1 MSFTGST
8 KPLALITGAANGIG
22 LATAR
27 NLAAKNYDLVLFD
40 RDQPNLELAQAELEK
55 LGAKVQIHN
64 LDLSKSHALEGQL
77 ETIINQLEIDA
88 LVNNAGVGFARTTEQ
103 TTLDEWELTF
113 AVNITASFLLCKIIV
128 PQMIKRGGGVIV
140 NVILAIV
147 IFIGIAWFWGDDF
160 LPAKNLSYGIHPTEI
175 SKKMGLQDGDIIVAL
190 DQKELKDFF
199 ELESKIVLEDPK
211 TIQVKRGDSVLS
223 LSIPTTIAAELAN
236 ANNSTGF
243 VVPMFPVIVDS
254 IGKAAV
260 VVEGSFQKN
269 DTLLSINGE
278 SVKYQHEFIEVKKKY
293 SDSLVTVIAKRG
305 MDTVTIRTL
314 INNKAQL
321 GLFVKLPMQL
331 FKTVHQ
337 EYSFAEAIPT
347 GIQRCFTT
355 LDNYVTG
362 IKQIFTGKVNPNDSL
377 GSLISIGNT
386 FPSQWDWER
395 FWTLTAVFSI
405 VLGFMNVLPIPAL
418 DGGHALFIL
427 FEMITGRK
435 PSDKFMEYAQI
446 AGMVLMLGLMLY
458 ALGLDFWRLFK

>member
-1 MSFTGST
+1 MY
-8 KPLALITGAANGIG
+8 LAAIDLTV
-22 LATAR
+22 LAT
-27 NLAAKNYDLVLFD
+27 KT
-40 RDQPNLELAQAELEK
+40 AQF
-55 LGAKVQIHN
+55 I
-64 LDLSKSHALEGQL
+64 LSFS
-77 ETIINQLEIDA
+77 
-88 LVNNAGVGFARTTEQ
+88 
-103 TTLDEWELTF
+103 
-113 AVNITASFLLCKIIV
+113 IIV
-128 PQMIKRGGGVIV
+128 VLHELGHFIPARLFGARVEKFYLFFNPGFSLWKKKIGDTEYGLGWIPFGGYVKISGMIDESMDKEQMNKAPESFELRSKPAYQRLIVMLGGVIV

-175 SKKMGLQDGDIIVAL
+175 SKKMGLQDGDIIVSL

-211 TIQVKRGDSVLS
+211 TIQVKRGDTVLS
-223 LSIPTTIAAELAN
+223 LPIPKTIAAELMN
-236 ANNSTGF
+236 ANNTTAF

-254 IGKAAV
+254 IGKTAV

-269 DTLLSINGE
+269 DTLLSINGQ

-293 SDSLVTVIAKRG
+293 SDSLVTILAKRG
-305 MDTVTIRTL
+305 MDTVQIRTL

-446 AGMVLMLGLMLY
+446 AGMILMFGLMLY

>member
-1 MSFTGST
+1 MY
-8 KPLALITGAANGIG
+8 LAAIDLTV
-22 LATAR
+22 LAT
-27 NLAAKNYDLVLFD
+27 KT
-40 RDQPNLELAQAELEK
+40 AQF
-55 LGAKVQIHN
+55 I
-64 LDLSKSHALEGQL
+64 LSFS
-77 ETIINQLEIDA
+77 
-88 LVNNAGVGFARTTEQ
+88 
-103 TTLDEWELTF
+103 
-113 AVNITASFLLCKIIV
+113 IIV
-128 PQMIKRGGGVIV
+128 VLHELGHFIPARLFGARVEKFYLFFNPGFSLWKKKIGDTEYGLGWIPFGGYVKISGMIDESMDKEQMNKAPESFELRSKPAYQRLIVMLGGVIV
-140 NVILAIV
+140 NVLLAIV

-223 LSIPTTIAAELAN
+223 LPIPTSIAAELSN
-236 ANNSTGF
+236 ANNTTAF
-243 VVPMFPVIVDS
+243 VVPLFPVIVDS
-254 IGKAAV
+254 IGKSAV

-269 DTLLSINGE
+269 DTLLSINGQ
-278 SVKYQHEFIEVKKKY
+278 SIQFQHEFIEVKKMY
-293 SDSLVTVIAKRG
+293 SDSLVTILAKRG
-305 MDTVTIRTL
+305 MDTVKIRTL

-337 EYSFAEAIPT
+337 AYSFAEAIPT

-446 AGMVLMLGLMLY
+446 AGMILMFGLMLY

>member
-1 MSFTGST
+1 MY
-8 KPLALITGAANGIG
+8 LAAIDLTV
-22 LATAR
+22 LAT
-27 NLAAKNYDLVLFD
+27 KT
-40 RDQPNLELAQAELEK
+40 AQF
-55 LGAKVQIHN
+55 I
-64 LDLSKSHALEGQL
+64 LSFS
-77 ETIINQLEIDA
+77 
-88 LVNNAGVGFARTTEQ
+88 
-103 TTLDEWELTF
+103 
-113 AVNITASFLLCKIIV
+113 IIV
-128 PQMIKRGGGVIV
+128 VLHELGHFIPARLFGARVEKFYLFFNPGFSLWKKKIGDTEYGLGWIPFGGYVKISGMIDESMDKEQMNKAPESYELRSKPAYQRLIVMLGGVIV

-199 ELESKIVLEDPK
+199 ELESKLVLEDAK
-211 TIQVKRGDSVLS
+211 TIQIKRGDSVLS
-223 LSIPTTIAAELAN
+223 LPIPTTIAAELSN
-236 ANNSTGF
+236 ANNTTAF
-243 VVPMFPVIVDS
+243 VVPLFPVIVDS
-254 IGKAAV
+254 IGKSAV
-260 VVEGSFQKN
+260 MVEGSFQKN
-269 DTLLSINGE
+269 DTLLSINGQ
-278 SVKYQHEFIEVKKKY
+278 SIQFQHEFIEVKKKY

-305 MDTVTIRTL
+305 MDTVKIRTL

-446 AGMVLMLGLMLY
+446 AGMILMFGLMLY

>member
-1 MSFTGST
+1 MY
-8 KPLALITGAANGIG
+8 LAAIDLTV
-22 LATAR
+22 LAT
-27 NLAAKNYDLVLFD
+27 KT
-40 RDQPNLELAQAELEK
+40 AQF
-55 LGAKVQIHN
+55 I
-64 LDLSKSHALEGQL
+64 LSFS
-77 ETIINQLEIDA
+77 
-88 LVNNAGVGFARTTEQ
+88 
-103 TTLDEWELTF
+103 
-113 AVNITASFLLCKIIV
+113 IIV
-128 PQMIKRGGGVIV
+128 VLHELGHFIPARLFGARVEKFYLFFNPGFSLWKKKIGDTEYGLGWIPFGGYVKISGMIDESMDKEQMNKAPESFELRSKPAYQRLIVMLGGVIV

-160 LPAKNLSYGIHPTEI
+160 LPSKNLSYGIHPTEI
-175 SKKMGLQDGDIIVAL
+175 SKKMGLKDGDIIVAL

-199 ELESKIVLEDPK
+199 EFESKIVLEDPK

-223 LSIPTTIAAELAN
+223 LAIPTTIAAELAN
-236 ANNSTGF
+236 ANNSTAF

-254 IGKAAV
+254 IGKTAV

-305 MDTVTIRTL
+305 MDTVKIRTL

-355 LDNYVTG
+355 LDNYVSG

-446 AGMVLMLGLMLY
+446 AGMVLMFGLMLY

>member
-1 MSFTGST
+1 MYLAAIDLSVLATKTAQFILSFSIIVVLHELGHFI
-8 KPLALITGAANGIG
+8 PARLFGARVEKFYLFFNPGFTLWKKKIGETEYGIG
-22 LATAR
+22 WIPFGGYVKIAGMIDESMDKEQLNKAPEA
-27 NLAAKNYDLVLFD
+27 Y
-40 RDQPNLELAQAELEK
+40 ELR
-55 LGAKVQIHN
+55 
-64 LDLSKSHALEGQL
+64 SKPAYQRL
-77 ETIINQLEIDA
+77 
-88 LVNNAGVGFARTTEQ
+88 
-103 TTLDEWELTF
+103 
-113 AVNITASFLLCKIIV
+113 IV
-128 PQMIKRGGGVIV
+128 MLGGVIV
-140 NVILAIV
+140 NAILAVI
-147 IFIGIAWFWGDDF
+147 IFIGIAWFWGDNF
-160 LPAKNLSYGIHPTEI
+160 LPSKNLSYGVHATEV
-175 SKKMGLQDGDIIVAL
+175 SKKMGIQDGDIIVSL
-190 DQKELKDFF
+190 DQQELTDFF
-199 ELESKIVLEDPK
+199 ELESKIVIDAAK
-211 TIQVKRGDSVLS
+211 TIQVQRGDSMINLT
-223 LSIPTTIAAELAN
+223 IPSTVAAELSN
-236 ANNSTGF
+236 SNNSTAF
-243 VVPMFPVIVDS
+243 VLPLFPVIVDS
-254 IGKAAV
+254 IGKTAV

-269 DTLLSINGE
+269 DTLLSINGQ
-278 SVKYQHEFIEVKKKY
+278 SVRYQHEFIEVKKNF
-293 SDSLVTVIAKRG
+293 SDSLVTVLAKRG
-305 MDTVTIRTL
+305 TDTVKIRTL

-337 EYSFAEAIPT
+337 DYNFMEAIPK
-347 GIQRCFTT
+347 GVQRCIST

-446 AGMVLMLGLMLY
+446 AGMILMFGLMLY

>member
-1 MSFTGST
+1 MY
-8 KPLALITGAANGIG
+8 LAAIDLTV
-22 LATAR
+22 LAT
-27 NLAAKNYDLVLFD
+27 KT
-40 RDQPNLELAQAELEK
+40 AQF
-55 LGAKVQIHN
+55 I
-64 LDLSKSHALEGQL
+64 LSFS
-77 ETIINQLEIDA
+77 
-88 LVNNAGVGFARTTEQ
+88 
-103 TTLDEWELTF
+103 
-113 AVNITASFLLCKIIV
+113 IIV
-128 PQMIKRGGGVIV
+128 VLHELGHFIPARLFGARVEKFYLFFNPGFSLWKKKIGDTEYGLGWIPFGGYVKISGMIDESMDKEQMNKAPESFELRSKPAYQRLIVMLGGVIV

-223 LSIPTTIAAELAN
+223 LSIPTTIAAELMN
-236 ANNSTGF
+236 ANNTTAF
-243 VVPMFPVIVDS
+243 VVPLFPVSVDS
-254 IGKAAV
+254 IGKSAV

-269 DTLLSINGE
+269 DTLLSINGQ
-278 SVKYQHEFIEVKKKY
+278 SIQFQHEFIEVKKKY
-293 SDSLVTVIAKRG
+293 SDSLVTILAKRG
-305 MDTVTIRTL
+305 MDTVKIRTL

-331 FKTVHQ
+331 FKTEHQ
-337 EYSFAEAIPT
+337 AYSFVEAIPT

-355 LDNYVTG
+355 LDNYVNG

-446 AGMVLMLGLMLY
+446 AGMILMFGLMLY

>member
-1 MSFTGST
+1 MY
-8 KPLALITGAANGIG
+8 LAAIDLTV
-22 LATAR
+22 LATKTAQFILSFSIIVVLHELGHFIPAR
-27 NLAAKNYDLVLFD
+27 LFGA
-40 RDQPNLELAQAELEK
+40 RVEK
-55 LGAKVQIHN
+55 FYLFFNPGFTLWKKKI
-64 LDLSKSHALEGQL
+64 G
-77 ETIINQLEIDA
+77 ETEY
-88 LVNNAGVGFARTTEQ
+88 GVGWIPFGGYVKISGMI
-103 TTLDEWELTF
+103 DESMDKDQLKKAPESYELRSKP
-113 AVNITASFLLCKIIV
+113 AYQRLIV
-128 PQMIKRGGGVIV
+128 MLGGVIV

-160 LPAKNLSYGIHPTEI
+160 LPSKNLNYGVHATEV
-175 SKKMGLQDGDIIVAL
+175 SKKVGIQDGDIIVSL
-190 DQKELKDFF
+190 DQKEVADFF

-211 TIQVKRGDSVLS
+211 TIQVKRGDSLLS
-223 LSIPTTIAAELAN
+223 LSIPTSIAAELSN
-236 ANNSTGF
+236 ANNTTAF
-243 VVPMFPVIVDS
+243 VLPLFPVIVDS
-254 IGKAAV
+254 IGKTAV
-260 VVEGSFQKN
+260 LVEGNFQKN
-269 DTLLSINGE
+269 DTLLSMNGQ
-278 SVKYQHEFIEVKKKY
+278 SIQYQHEFIEVKKKF
-293 SDSLVTVIAKRG
+293 SDSLVTVLAKRG
-305 MDTVTIRTL
+305 TDTVKVRTL
-314 INNKAQL
+314 INNKAQI
-321 GLFVKLPMQL
+321 GLFVKLPMQI
-331 FKTVHQ
+331 FKIAHQ
-337 EYSFAEAIPT
+337 NYSLIEAIPK

-446 AGMVLMLGLMLY
+446 AGMILMFGLMLY

>member
-1 MSFTGST
+1 MY
-8 KPLALITGAANGIG
+8 LAAIDLTV
-22 LATAR
+22 LAT
-27 NLAAKNYDLVLFD
+27 KT
-40 RDQPNLELAQAELEK
+40 AQF
-55 LGAKVQIHN
+55 I
-64 LDLSKSHALEGQL
+64 LSFS
-77 ETIINQLEIDA
+77 
-88 LVNNAGVGFARTTEQ
+88 
-103 TTLDEWELTF
+103 
-113 AVNITASFLLCKIIV
+113 IIV
-128 PQMIKRGGGVIV
+128 VLHELGHFIPARLFGARVEKFYLFFNPGFSLWKKKIGDTEYGLGWIPFGGYVKIAGMIDESMDKEQLNKAPESYELRSKPAYQRLIVMLGGVIV
-140 NVILAIV
+140 NIILAIV

-175 SKKMGLQDGDIIVAL
+175 SKKMGLQDGDIIVSL

-199 ELESKIVLEDPK
+199 ELESKIVLEDAK
-211 TIQVKRGDSVLS
+211 TIQVKRGDSLLS
-223 LSIPTTIAAELAN
+223 LAIPTTVAAELSN
-236 ANNSTGF
+236 ANNTTAF
-243 VVPMFPVIVDS
+243 ALPLFPVIVDS
-254 IGKAAV
+254 IGKSAV

-269 DTLLSINGE
+269 DTLLSINGQ
-278 SVKYQHEFIEVKKKY
+278 SVKYQHEFIEVKKNF
-293 SDSLVTVIAKRG
+293 SDSLVTIVAKRG
-305 MDTVTIRTL
+305 IDTVKIRTL

-337 EYSFAEAIPT
+337 SYSFVEAIPK

-446 AGMVLMLGLMLY
+446 AGMILMFGLMLY

>member
-1 MSFTGST
+1 MY
-8 KPLALITGAANGIG
+8 LAAIDLTV
-22 LATAR
+22 LAT
-27 NLAAKNYDLVLFD
+27 KT
-40 RDQPNLELAQAELEK
+40 AQF
-55 LGAKVQIHN
+55 I
-64 LDLSKSHALEGQL
+64 LSFS
-77 ETIINQLEIDA
+77 
-88 LVNNAGVGFARTTEQ
+88 
-103 TTLDEWELTF
+103 
-113 AVNITASFLLCKIIV
+113 IIV
-128 PQMIKRGGGVIV
+128 ILHELGHFIPARLFGARVEKFYLFFNPGFSLWKKKIGETEYGLGWIPFGGYVKIAGMIDESMDKEQLNKAPESYELRSKPAYQRLIVMLGGVIV

-147 IFIGIAWFWGDDF
+147 IFIGIAWFWGDNF
-160 LPAKNLSYGIHPTEI
+160 LPAKNLSYGIHVTEV
-175 SKKMGLQDGDIIVAL
+175 SKKMGLKDGDIIVSL

-199 ELESKIVLEDPK
+199 ELESKIVLENAK
-211 TIQVKRGDSVLS
+211 TIQVKRGDSL
-223 LSIPTTIAAELAN
+223 LDLAIPTTVAAELAN
-236 ANNSTGF
+236 ANNTTAF
-243 VVPMFPVIVDS
+243 VMPLFPVIVDS
-254 IGKAAV
+254 IGKTAV
-260 VVEGSFQKN
+260 LVEGSFQKN
-269 DTLLSINGE
+269 DTLLSINGQ
-278 SVKYQHEFIEVKKKY
+278 SVKYQHEFIEVKKQY
-293 SDSLVTVIAKRG
+293 SDSLVTILAKRG
-305 MDTVTIRTL
+305 MDTVKIRTL

-331 FKTVHQ
+331 FQTVHQ
-337 EYSFAEAIPT
+337 SYSFAEAIPT
-347 GIQRCFTT
+347 GIQRCFMT

-446 AGMVLMLGLMLY
+446 AGMILMFGLMLY

>member
-1 MSFTGST
+1 MY
-8 KPLALITGAANGIG
+8 LAAIDLTV
-22 LATAR
+22 LAT
-27 NLAAKNYDLVLFD
+27 KT
-40 RDQPNLELAQAELEK
+40 AQF
-55 LGAKVQIHN
+55 I
-64 LDLSKSHALEGQL
+64 LSFS
-77 ETIINQLEIDA
+77 
-88 LVNNAGVGFARTTEQ
+88 
-103 TTLDEWELTF
+103 
-113 AVNITASFLLCKIIV
+113 IIV
-128 PQMIKRGGGVIV
+128 VLHELGHFIPARLFGARVEKFYLFFNPGFSLWKKKIGDTEYGLGWIPFGGYVKISGMIDESMDKEQMNKAPESYELRSKPAYQRLIVMLGGVIV

-147 IFIGIAWFWGDDF
+147 IFIGIAWFWGDNF

-175 SKKMGLQDGDIIVAL
+175 SKKMGLQDGDIIVGL

-199 ELESKIVLEDPK
+199 ELESKIVLEDAK
-211 TIQVKRGDSVLS
+211 TIQIKRGDSLLS
-223 LSIPTTIAAELAN
+223 LSIPTTVAAELSN
-236 ANNSTGF
+236 ANNATAF
-243 VVPMFPVIVDS
+243 VLPLFPVIVDS
-254 IGKAAV
+254 IGKSAV
-260 VVEGSFQKN
+260 MVEGSFQKN

-305 MDTVTIRTL
+305 MDTVKIRTL

-337 EYSFAEAIPT
+337 AYSFAEAIPT

-446 AGMVLMLGLMLY
+446 AGMILMFGLMLY

>member
-1 MSFTGST
+1 MY
-8 KPLALITGAANGIG
+8 LAAIDLTV
-22 LATAR
+22 LAT
-27 NLAAKNYDLVLFD
+27 KT
-40 RDQPNLELAQAELEK
+40 AQF
-55 LGAKVQIHN
+55 I
-64 LDLSKSHALEGQL
+64 LSFS
-77 ETIINQLEIDA
+77 
-88 LVNNAGVGFARTTEQ
+88 
-103 TTLDEWELTF
+103 
-113 AVNITASFLLCKIIV
+113 IIV
-128 PQMIKRGGGVIV
+128 VLHELGHFIPARLFGARVEKFYLFFNPGFSLWKKKIGDTEYGLGWIPFGGYVKISGMIDESMDKEQLNKAPESYELRSKPAYQRLIVMLGGVIV

-160 LPAKNLSYGIHPTEI
+160 LPAKNLSYGIHVTEV
-175 SKKMGLQDGDIIVAL
+175 SKKMGLQDGDIIVSL

-199 ELESKIVLEDPK
+199 ELESKIVLEDAK

-223 LSIPTTIAAELAN
+223 LVIPTTVAAKLSN
-236 ANNSTGF
+236 ANNTTSF
-243 VVPMFPVIVDS
+243 VMPLFPVIVDS
-254 IGKAAV
+254 IGKSAV

-269 DTLLSINGE
+269 DTLLSINGQ
-278 SVKYQHEFIEVKKKY
+278 SVKYQHEFIEVKKQY
-293 SDSLVTVIAKRG
+293 SDSLVTILAKRG
-305 MDTVTIRTL
+305 TDTVKIRTL

-337 EYSFAEAIPT
+337 SYSFADAIPT

-435 PSDKFMEYAQI
+435 PSDQFMEYAQI
-446 AGMVLMLGLMLY
+446 AGMILMFGLMLY

>member
-1 MSFTGST
+1 MY
-8 KPLALITGAANGIG
+8 LAAIDLTV
-22 LATAR
+22 LAT
-27 NLAAKNYDLVLFD
+27 KT
-40 RDQPNLELAQAELEK
+40 AQF
-55 LGAKVQIHN
+55 I
-64 LDLSKSHALEGQL
+64 LSFS
-77 ETIINQLEIDA
+77 
-88 LVNNAGVGFARTTEQ
+88 
-103 TTLDEWELTF
+103 
-113 AVNITASFLLCKIIV
+113 IIV
-128 PQMIKRGGGVIV
+128 VLHELGHFIPARLFGARVEKFYLFFNPGFSLWKKKIGDTEYGLGWIPFGGYVKIAGMIDESMDKEQLNKAPESYELRSKPAYQRLVVMLGGVLV

-147 IFIGIAWFWGDDF
+147 IFIGIAWFWGDNF

-175 SKKMGLQDGDIIVAL
+175 SKKMGLKDGDIIAGL

-199 ELESKIVLEDPK
+199 ELESKIVLDNAK
-211 TIQVKRGDSVLS
+211 TIQIKRGDSVLS
-223 LSIPTTIAAELAN
+223 LAIPTTIAAELSN
-236 ANNSTGF
+236 ANNTTAF
-243 VVPMFPVIVDS
+243 VLPLFPVIVDS
-254 IGKAAV
+254 IGKSAV

-278 SVKYQHEFIEVKKKY
+278 SVQYQHEFIEVKKKY
-293 SDSLVTVIAKRG
+293 SDSLVTVVAKRG

-321 GLFVKLPMQL
+321 GLFVKLPLQL

-337 EYSFAEAIPT
+337 EYSFTEAIPT

-362 IKQIFTGKVNPNDSL
+362 IKQIFTGKINPNDSL

-446 AGMVLMLGLMLY
+446 AGMILMFGLMLY

>member
-1 MSFTGST
+1 MY
-8 KPLALITGAANGIG
+8 LAAIDLTV
-22 LATAR
+22 LAT
-27 NLAAKNYDLVLFD
+27 KT
-40 RDQPNLELAQAELEK
+40 AQF
-55 LGAKVQIHN
+55 I
-64 LDLSKSHALEGQL
+64 LSFS
-77 ETIINQLEIDA
+77 
-88 LVNNAGVGFARTTEQ
+88 
-103 TTLDEWELTF
+103 
-113 AVNITASFLLCKIIV
+113 IIV
-128 PQMIKRGGGVIV
+128 VLHELGHFIPARLFGARVEKFYLFFNPGFSLWKKKIGETEYGLGWIPFGGYVKIAGMIDESMDKEQLNKAPESYELRSKPAYQRLIVMLGGVIV

-147 IFIGIAWFWGDDF
+147 IFIGIAWFWGDNF

-175 SKKMGLQDGDIIVAL
+175 SKKMGLKDGDIIVAL

-199 ELESKIVLEDPK
+199 ELESKIVLEDAK

-223 LSIPTTIAAELAN
+223 LAIPTTVAAELSN
-236 ANNSTGF
+236 ANNTTAF
-243 VVPMFPVIVDS
+243 VLPLFPVIVDS
-254 IGKAAV
+254 IGKSAV
-260 VVEGSFQKN
+260 VVEGRFQKN

-293 SDSLVTVIAKRG
+293 SDSLVTVLAKRG

-321 GLFVKLPMQL
+321 GLFVKLPLQL

-337 EYSFAEAIPT
+337 DYSFTEAIPT

-418 DGGHALFIL
+418 DGGHAFFIL

-446 AGMVLMLGLMLY
+446 AGMILMFGLMLY

>member
-1 MSFTGST
+1 MY
-8 KPLALITGAANGIG
+8 LAAIDLTV
-22 LATAR
+22 LAT
-27 NLAAKNYDLVLFD
+27 KT
-40 RDQPNLELAQAELEK
+40 AQF
-55 LGAKVQIHN
+55 I
-64 LDLSKSHALEGQL
+64 LSFS
-77 ETIINQLEIDA
+77 
-88 LVNNAGVGFARTTEQ
+88 
-103 TTLDEWELTF
+103 
-113 AVNITASFLLCKIIV
+113 IIV
-128 PQMIKRGGGVIV
+128 VLHELGHFLPARLFGARVEKFYLFFNPGFSLWKKKIGETEYGLGWIPFGGYVKISGMIDESMDKEQMNKAPESYELRSKPAYQRLIVMLGGVIV

-147 IFIGIAWFWGDDF
+147 IFIGIAWYWGDDF
-160 LPAKNLSYGIHPTEI
+160 LPAKNVSYGVHATEL
-175 SKKMGLQDGDIIVAL
+175 SKKVGIQDGDIIVSL
-190 DQKELKDFF
+190 DQKELTDFF
-199 ELESKIVLEDPK
+199 ELESKIVLENPK
-211 TIQVKRGDSVLS
+211 TIQVKRGDSLVS
-223 LSIPTTIAAELAN
+223 LAIPSSMAADLAN
-236 ANNSTGF
+236 TNNTTAF
-243 VVPMFPVIVDS
+243 VMPLFPVIVDS
-254 IGKAAV
+254 IGKTAV
-260 VVEGSFQKN
+260 VVEGNFQKN

-278 SVKYQHEFIEVKKKY
+278 SIQFQHEFIEVKKKY
-293 SDSLVTVIAKRG
+293 SDSLVTIVAKRG
-305 MDTVTIRTL
+305 ADTVKIRTL

-337 EYSFAEAIPT
+337 NYSFTEAIPT
-347 GIQRCFTT
+347 GVKRCYTT

-446 AGMVLMLGLMLY
+446 AGMILMFGLMLY

>member
-1 MSFTGST
+1 MY
-8 KPLALITGAANGIG
+8 LAAIDLTV
-22 LATAR
+22 LAT
-27 NLAAKNYDLVLFD
+27 KT
-40 RDQPNLELAQAELEK
+40 AQF
-55 LGAKVQIHN
+55 I
-64 LDLSKSHALEGQL
+64 LSFS
-77 ETIINQLEIDA
+77 
-88 LVNNAGVGFARTTEQ
+88 
-103 TTLDEWELTF
+103 
-113 AVNITASFLLCKIIV
+113 IIV
-128 PQMIKRGGGVIV
+128 VLHELGHFIPARLFGARVEKFYLFFNPGFSLWKKKIGDTEYGLGWIPFGGYVKISGMIDESMDKEQLNKAPESYELRSKLAYQRLIVMLGGVIV

-175 SKKMGLQDGDIIVAL
+175 SKKMGLKDGDIIVAL

-199 ELESKIVLEDPK
+199 ELESKIVLEDAK

-223 LSIPTTIAAELAN
+223 LAIPTTVAAELSN
-236 ANNSTGF
+236 ANNTTAF
-243 VVPMFPVIVDS
+243 VMPLFPVIVDS
-254 IGKAAV
+254 IGKSAV
-260 VVEGSFQKN
+260 VVEGRFQKN

-305 MDTVTIRTL
+305 MDTVKIRTL

-337 EYSFAEAIPT
+337 DYSFAEAIPT

-446 AGMVLMLGLMLY
+446 AGMILMFGLMLY

>member
-1 MSFTGST
+1 MY
-8 KPLALITGAANGIG
+8 LAAIDLTV
-22 LATAR
+22 LAT
-27 NLAAKNYDLVLFD
+27 KT
-40 RDQPNLELAQAELEK
+40 AQF
-55 LGAKVQIHN
+55 I
-64 LDLSKSHALEGQL
+64 LSFS
-77 ETIINQLEIDA
+77 
-88 LVNNAGVGFARTTEQ
+88 
-103 TTLDEWELTF
+103 
-113 AVNITASFLLCKIIV
+113 IIV
-128 PQMIKRGGGVIV
+128 VLHELGHFIPARLFGARVEKFYLFFNPGFSLWKKKIGDTEYGLGWIPFGGYVKISGMIDESMDKEQMNKAPESYELRSKPAYQRLIVMLGGVIV

-211 TIQVKRGDSVLS
+211 TIQVKRGDSVLN

-236 ANNSTGF
+236 ANNSTAF

-254 IGKAAV
+254 IGKTAV

-269 DTLLSINGE
+269 DTLLSINGQ

-305 MDTVTIRTL
+305 MDTVKIRTL

-446 AGMVLMLGLMLY
+446 AGMILMFGLMLY

>member
-1 MSFTGST
+1 MY
-8 KPLALITGAANGIG
+8 LAAIDLTV
-22 LATAR
+22 LAT
-27 NLAAKNYDLVLFD
+27 KT
-40 RDQPNLELAQAELEK
+40 AQF
-55 LGAKVQIHN
+55 I
-64 LDLSKSHALEGQL
+64 LSFS
-77 ETIINQLEIDA
+77 
-88 LVNNAGVGFARTTEQ
+88 
-103 TTLDEWELTF
+103 
-113 AVNITASFLLCKIIV
+113 IIV
-128 PQMIKRGGGVIV
+128 VLHELGHFIPARLFGARVEKFYLFFNPGFSLWKKKIGDTEYGLGWIPFGGYVKISGMIDESMDKEQMNKAPESYELRSKPAYQRLIVMLGGVIV

-147 IFIGIAWFWGDDF
+147 IFIGIAWFWGDNF

-175 SKKMGLQDGDIIVAL
+175 SKKMGLQDGDIIVGL

-199 ELESKIVLEDPK
+199 ELESKIVLEDAK
-211 TIQVKRGDSVLS
+211 TIQIKRGDSTLS
-223 LSIPTTIAAELAN
+223 LAIPTTIAAELSN
-236 ANNSTGF
+236 ANNATAF
-243 VVPMFPVIVDS
+243 VLPLFPVIVDS
-254 IGKAAV
+254 IGKSAV
-260 VVEGSFQKN
+260 MVEGSFQKN

-305 MDTVTIRTL
+305 MDTVTVRTL

-337 EYSFAEAIPT
+337 AYSFAEAIPT

-446 AGMVLMLGLMLY
+446 AGMVLMFGLMLY

>member
-1 MSFTGST
+1 MY
-8 KPLALITGAANGIG
+8 LAAIDLTV
-22 LATAR
+22 LAT
-27 NLAAKNYDLVLFD
+27 KT
-40 RDQPNLELAQAELEK
+40 AQF
-55 LGAKVQIHN
+55 I
-64 LDLSKSHALEGQL
+64 LSFS
-77 ETIINQLEIDA
+77 
-88 LVNNAGVGFARTTEQ
+88 
-103 TTLDEWELTF
+103 
-113 AVNITASFLLCKIIV
+113 IIV
-128 PQMIKRGGGVIV
+128 VLHELGHFLPARLFGARVEKFYLFFNPGFSLWKKKIGETEYGLGWIPFGGYVKISGMIDESMDKEQMNKAPESYELRSKPAYQRLIVMLGGVIV

-147 IFIGIAWFWGDDF
+147 IFIGIAWYWGDDF
-160 LPAKNLSYGIHPTEI
+160 LPAKNVSYGVHATEL
-175 SKKMGLQDGDIIVAL
+175 SKKVGIQDGDIIVSL
-190 DQKELKDFF
+190 DQKELTDFF
-199 ELESKIVLEDPK
+199 ELESKIVLENPK
-211 TIQVKRGDSVLS
+211 TIQVKRGDSLVS
-223 LSIPTTIAAELAN
+223 LAIPSSMAADLAN
-236 ANNSTGF
+236 TNNTTAF
-243 VVPMFPVIVDS
+243 VMPLFPVIVDS
-254 IGKAAV
+254 IGKTAV
-260 VVEGSFQKN
+260 VVEGNFQKN

-278 SVKYQHEFIEVKKKY
+278 SVQYQHEFIEVKKKY
-293 SDSLVTVIAKRG
+293 SDSLVTIVAKRG
-305 MDTVTIRTL
+305 ADTVKIRTL

-337 EYSFAEAIPT
+337 NYSFTEAIPT
-347 GIQRCFTT
+347 GVKRCFTT

-446 AGMVLMLGLMLY
+446 AGMILMFGLMLY

>member
-1 MSFTGST
+1 MY
-8 KPLALITGAANGIG
+8 LAAIDLTV
-22 LATAR
+22 LAT
-27 NLAAKNYDLVLFD
+27 KT
-40 RDQPNLELAQAELEK
+40 AQF
-55 LGAKVQIHN
+55 I
-64 LDLSKSHALEGQL
+64 LSFS
-77 ETIINQLEIDA
+77 
-88 LVNNAGVGFARTTEQ
+88 
-103 TTLDEWELTF
+103 
-113 AVNITASFLLCKIIV
+113 IIV
-128 PQMIKRGGGVIV
+128 VLHELGHFIPARLFGERVEKFYLFFNPGFSLWKKKIGDTEYGLGWIPFGGYVKISGMIDESMDKEQMNKAPESYELRSKPAYQRLIVMLGGVIV

-223 LSIPTTIAAELAN
+223 LAIPTTIAAELSN
-236 ANNSTGF
+236 ANNTTAF
-243 VVPMFPVIVDS
+243 VVPLFPVIVDS
-254 IGKAAV
+254 IGKSAV

-278 SVKYQHEFIEVKKKY
+278 SIKYQHEFIEVKKKY
-293 SDSLVTVIAKRG
+293 SDSLVTILAKRG

-446 AGMVLMLGLMLY
+446 AGMILMFGLMLY

>member
-1 MSFTGST
+1 MY
-8 KPLALITGAANGIG
+8 LAAIDLTV
-22 LATAR
+22 LATKTAQFILSFSIIVVLHELGHFIPAR
-27 NLAAKNYDLVLFD
+27 LFGA
-40 RDQPNLELAQAELEK
+40 RVEKFYLFFNPGFSLWKKK
-55 LGAKVQIHN
+55 LGDTEYGLGWIPFGGYVKISGMIDESMDKEQMNKAPESFE
-64 LDLSKSHALEGQL
+64 LRSKPAYQRL
-77 ETIINQLEIDA
+77 
-88 LVNNAGVGFARTTEQ
+88 
-103 TTLDEWELTF
+103 
-113 AVNITASFLLCKIIV
+113 IV
-128 PQMIKRGGGVIV
+128 MLGGVIV
-140 NVILAIV
+140 NVLLAIV

-223 LSIPTTIAAELAN
+223 LPIPTSIAAELSN
-236 ANNSTGF
+236 ANNTTAF
-243 VVPMFPVIVDS
+243 VVPLFPVIVDS
-254 IGKAAV
+254 IGKSAV

-269 DTLLSINGE
+269 DTLLSINGQ
-278 SVKYQHEFIEVKKKY
+278 SIQFQHEFIEVKKKY
-293 SDSLVTVIAKRG
+293 SDSLVTILAKRG
-305 MDTVTIRTL
+305 MDTVKIRTL

-331 FKTVHQ
+331 FKTEHQ
-337 EYSFAEAIPT
+337 AYSFVEAIPT

-355 LDNYVTG
+355 LDNYVNG

-446 AGMVLMLGLMLY
+446 AGMILMFGLMLY

>member
-1 MSFTGST
+1 MY
-8 KPLALITGAANGIG
+8 LAAIDLTV
-22 LATAR
+22 LAT
-27 NLAAKNYDLVLFD
+27 KT
-40 RDQPNLELAQAELEK
+40 AQF
-55 LGAKVQIHN
+55 I
-64 LDLSKSHALEGQL
+64 LSFS
-77 ETIINQLEIDA
+77 
-88 LVNNAGVGFARTTEQ
+88 
-103 TTLDEWELTF
+103 
-113 AVNITASFLLCKIIV
+113 IIV
-128 PQMIKRGGGVIV
+128 VLHELGHFIPARLFGARVEKFYLFFNPGFSLWKKKIGDTEYGLGWIPFGGYVKISGMIDESMDKEQMNKAPESYELRSKPAYQRLIVMLGGVIV

-147 IFIGIAWFWGDDF
+147 IFIGIAWFWGDNF

-175 SKKMGLQDGDIIVAL
+175 SKKMGLQDGDIIVGL

-199 ELESKIVLEDPK
+199 ELESKIVLEDAK
-211 TIQVKRGDSVLS
+211 TIQIKRGDSTLS
-223 LSIPTTIAAELAN
+223 LAIPTTIAAELAN
-236 ANNSTGF
+236 ANNSTAF

-254 IGKAAV
+254 IGKTAV

-293 SDSLVTVIAKRG
+293 SDSLVTILAKRG
-305 MDTVTIRTL
+305 MDTVKIRTL

-446 AGMVLMLGLMLY
+446 AGMVLMFGLMLY

>member
-1 MSFTGST
+1 MY
-8 KPLALITGAANGIG
+8 LAAIDLTV
-22 LATAR
+22 LAT
-27 NLAAKNYDLVLFD
+27 KT
-40 RDQPNLELAQAELEK
+40 AQF
-55 LGAKVQIHN
+55 I
-64 LDLSKSHALEGQL
+64 LSFS
-77 ETIINQLEIDA
+77 
-88 LVNNAGVGFARTTEQ
+88 
-103 TTLDEWELTF
+103 
-113 AVNITASFLLCKIIV
+113 IIV
-128 PQMIKRGGGVIV
+128 VLHELGHFIPARLFGARVEKFYLFFNPGFSLWKKKIGDTEYGLGWIPFGGYVKISGMIDESMDKEQMNKAPESYELRSKPAYQRLIVMLGGVIV

-305 MDTVTIRTL
+305 MDTVKIRTL

-446 AGMVLMLGLMLY
+446 AGMILMFGLMLY

>member
-1 MSFTGST
+1 MY
-8 KPLALITGAANGIG
+8 LAAIDLTV
-22 LATAR
+22 LAT
-27 NLAAKNYDLVLFD
+27 KT
-40 RDQPNLELAQAELEK
+40 AQF
-55 LGAKVQIHN
+55 I
-64 LDLSKSHALEGQL
+64 LSFS
-77 ETIINQLEIDA
+77 
-88 LVNNAGVGFARTTEQ
+88 
-103 TTLDEWELTF
+103 
-113 AVNITASFLLCKIIV
+113 IIV
-128 PQMIKRGGGVIV
+128 VLHELGHFIPARLFGARVEKFYLFFNPGFSLWKKKIGDTEYGLGWIPFGGYVKIAGMIDESMDKEQLNKAPESYELRSKPAYQRLVVMLGGVLV

-147 IFIGIAWFWGDDF
+147 IFIGIAWFWGDNF

-175 SKKMGLQDGDIIVAL
+175 SKKMGLKDGDIVVAL

-199 ELESKIVLEDPK
+199 ELESKIVLDNAK
-211 TIQVKRGDSVLS
+211 TIQIKRGDSVLS
-223 LSIPTTIAAELAN
+223 LAIPTTIAAELSN
-236 ANNSTGF
+236 ANNATAF
-243 VVPMFPVIVDS
+243 VLPLFPVIVDS
-254 IGKAAV
+254 IGKSAV

-278 SVKYQHEFIEVKKKY
+278 SVQYQHEFIEVKKKY
-293 SDSLVTVIAKRG
+293 SDSLVTVVAKRG

-337 EYSFAEAIPT
+337 EYSFTEAIPT

-446 AGMVLMLGLMLY
+446 AGMILMFGLMLY

>member
-1 MSFTGST
+1 MY
-8 KPLALITGAANGIG
+8 LAAIDLTV
-22 LATAR
+22 LAT
-27 NLAAKNYDLVLFD
+27 KT
-40 RDQPNLELAQAELEK
+40 AQF
-55 LGAKVQIHN
+55 I
-64 LDLSKSHALEGQL
+64 LSFS
-77 ETIINQLEIDA
+77 
-88 LVNNAGVGFARTTEQ
+88 
-103 TTLDEWELTF
+103 
-113 AVNITASFLLCKIIV
+113 IIV
-128 PQMIKRGGGVIV
+128 VLHELGHFIPARLFGARVEKFYLFFNPGFSLWKKKIGDTEYGLGWIPFGGYVKISGMIDESMDKEQMNKAPESFELRSKPAYQRLIVMLGGVIV

-160 LPAKNLSYGIHPTEI
+160 LPSKNLSYGIHPTEI
-175 SKKMGLQDGDIIVAL
+175 SKKMGLKDGDIIVAL

-223 LSIPTTIAAELAN
+223 LAIPTTIAAELAT
-236 ANNSTGF
+236 ANNSPAF

-254 IGKAAV
+254 IGKTAV

-269 DTLLSINGE
+269 DTLLSINGQ

-293 SDSLVTVIAKRG
+293 SDSLVTILAKRG
-305 MDTVTIRTL
+305 MDTVKIRTL

-446 AGMVLMLGLMLY
+446 AGMVLMFGLMLY

>member
-1 MSFTGST
+1 MY
-8 KPLALITGAANGIG
+8 LAAIDLTV
-22 LATAR
+22 LAT
-27 NLAAKNYDLVLFD
+27 KT
-40 RDQPNLELAQAELEK
+40 AQF
-55 LGAKVQIHN
+55 I
-64 LDLSKSHALEGQL
+64 LSFS
-77 ETIINQLEIDA
+77 
-88 LVNNAGVGFARTTEQ
+88 
-103 TTLDEWELTF
+103 
-113 AVNITASFLLCKIIV
+113 IIV
-128 PQMIKRGGGVIV
+128 VLHELGHFIPARLFGARVEKFYLFFNPGFSLWKKKIGDTEYGLGWIPFGGYVKIAGMIDESMDKEQLNKAPESYELRSKPAYQRLVVMLGGVLV

-147 IFIGIAWFWGDDF
+147 IFIGIAWFWGDNF

-175 SKKMGLQDGDIIVAL
+175 SKKMGLKDGDIIAGL

-199 ELESKIVLEDPK
+199 ELESKIVLDNAK
-211 TIQVKRGDSVLS
+211 TIQIKRGDSVLS
-223 LSIPTTIAAELAN
+223 LAIPTTIAAELSN
-236 ANNSTGF
+236 ANNTTAF
-243 VVPMFPVIVDS
+243 VLPLFPVILDS
-254 IGKAAV
+254 IGKSAV

-278 SVKYQHEFIEVKKKY
+278 SVQYQHEFIEVKKKY
-293 SDSLVTVIAKRG
+293 SDSLVTVVAKRG

-321 GLFVKLPMQL
+321 GLFVKLPLQL

-337 EYSFAEAIPT
+337 EYSFTEAIPT

-446 AGMVLMLGLMLY
+446 AGMILMFGLMLY

>member
-1 MSFTGST
+1 MY
-8 KPLALITGAANGIG
+8 LAAIDLTV
-22 LATAR
+22 LAT
-27 NLAAKNYDLVLFD
+27 KT
-40 RDQPNLELAQAELEK
+40 AQF
-55 LGAKVQIHN
+55 I
-64 LDLSKSHALEGQL
+64 LSFS
-77 ETIINQLEIDA
+77 
-88 LVNNAGVGFARTTEQ
+88 
-103 TTLDEWELTF
+103 
-113 AVNITASFLLCKIIV
+113 IIV
-128 PQMIKRGGGVIV
+128 VLHELGHFIPARLFGARVEKFYLFFNPGFSLWKKKIGDTEYGLGWIPFGGYVKISGMIDESMDKEQLNKAPESYELRSKPAYQRLIVMLGGVIV

-160 LPAKNLSYGIHPTEI
+160 LPAKNLSYGIHVTEV
-175 SKKMGLQDGDIIVAL
+175 SKKVGLKDGDIIVSL

-199 ELESKIVLEDPK
+199 ELESKIVLEDAK
-211 TIQVKRGDSVLS
+211 TIQVKRGDSLMS
-223 LSIPTTIAAELAN
+223 LAIPTTVAAELSN
-236 ANNSTGF
+236 ANNTTAF
-243 VVPMFPVIVDS
+243 VMPLFPVIVDS
-254 IGKAAV
+254 IGKSAV
-260 VVEGSFQKN
+260 MVEGSFQKN
-269 DTLLSINGE
+269 DTLLSINGQ
-278 SVKYQHEFIEVKKKY
+278 SVKYQHEFIEVKKQY
-293 SDSLVTVIAKRG
+293 SDSLVTILAKRG
-305 MDTVTIRTL
+305 MDTVKIRTL

-331 FKTVHQ
+331 FQTVHQ
-337 EYSFAEAIPT
+337 SYSFAEAIPT

-446 AGMVLMLGLMLY
+446 AGMILMFGLMLY

>member
-1 MSFTGST
+1 MY
-8 KPLALITGAANGIG
+8 LAAIDLTV
-22 LATAR
+22 LAT
-27 NLAAKNYDLVLFD
+27 KT
-40 RDQPNLELAQAELEK
+40 AQF
-55 LGAKVQIHN
+55 I
-64 LDLSKSHALEGQL
+64 LSFS
-77 ETIINQLEIDA
+77 
-88 LVNNAGVGFARTTEQ
+88 
-103 TTLDEWELTF
+103 
-113 AVNITASFLLCKIIV
+113 IIV
-128 PQMIKRGGGVIV
+128 VLHELGHFIPARLFGARVEKFYLFFNPGFSLWKKKIGDTEYGLGWIPFGGYVKIAGMIDESMDKEQLNKAPESYELRSKPAYQRLIVMLGGVIV

-147 IFIGIAWFWGDDF
+147 IFIGIAWFWGDEF

-175 SKKMGLQDGDIIVAL
+175 SKKMGLKDGDIIMSL

-199 ELESKIVLEDPK
+199 ELESKIVLEDAK

-223 LSIPTTIAAELAN
+223 LAIPATVASELSN
-236 ANNSTGF
+236 ANNTTAF
-243 VVPMFPVIVDS
+243 VLPLFPVIVDS
-254 IGKAAV
+254 IGKSAV
-260 VVEGSFQKN
+260 MVEGNFQKN
-269 DTLLSINGE
+269 DTLLSINGQ

-305 MDTVTIRTL
+305 MDTITIRTL

-446 AGMVLMLGLMLY
+446 AGMILMFGLMLY

>member
-1 MSFTGST
+1 MY
-8 KPLALITGAANGIG
+8 LAAIDLTV
-22 LATAR
+22 LAT
-27 NLAAKNYDLVLFD
+27 KT
-40 RDQPNLELAQAELEK
+40 AQF
-55 LGAKVQIHN
+55 I
-64 LDLSKSHALEGQL
+64 LSFS
-77 ETIINQLEIDA
+77 
-88 LVNNAGVGFARTTEQ
+88 
-103 TTLDEWELTF
+103 
-113 AVNITASFLLCKIIV
+113 IIV
-128 PQMIKRGGGVIV
+128 VLHELGHFIPARLFGARVEKFYLFFNPGFSLWKKKIGDTEYGLGWIPFGGYVKISGMIDESMDKEQMNKAPESYELRSKPAYQRLIVMLGGVIV

-147 IFIGIAWFWGDDF
+147 IFIGIAWFWGDNF

-175 SKKMGLQDGDIIVAL
+175 SKKMGLQDGDIIVGL

-199 ELESKIVLEDPK
+199 ELESKIVLEDSK
-211 TIQVKRGDSVLS
+211 TIQIKRGDSLLS
-223 LSIPTTIAAELAN
+223 LSIPTTVAAELSN
-236 ANNSTGF
+236 ANNATAF
-243 VVPMFPVIVDS
+243 VLPLFPVIVDS
-254 IGKAAV
+254 IGKSAV
-260 VVEGSFQKN
+260 MVEGSFQKN

-305 MDTVTIRTL
+305 MDTVTVRTL

-337 EYSFAEAIPT
+337 AYSFAEAIPT

-446 AGMVLMLGLMLY
+446 AGMVLMFGLMLY

>member
-1 MSFTGST
+1 MY
-8 KPLALITGAANGIG
+8 LAAIDLTV
-22 LATAR
+22 LAT
-27 NLAAKNYDLVLFD
+27 KT
-40 RDQPNLELAQAELEK
+40 AQF
-55 LGAKVQIHN
+55 I
-64 LDLSKSHALEGQL
+64 LSFS
-77 ETIINQLEIDA
+77 
-88 LVNNAGVGFARTTEQ
+88 
-103 TTLDEWELTF
+103 
-113 AVNITASFLLCKIIV
+113 IIV
-128 PQMIKRGGGVIV
+128 VLHELGHFLPARLFGARVEKFYLFFNPGFSLWKKKIGETEYGLGWIPFGGYVKISGMIDESMDKEQMNKAPESYELRSKPAYQRLIVMLGGVIV

-147 IFIGIAWFWGDDF
+147 IFIGIAWYWGDDF
-160 LPAKNLSYGIHPTEI
+160 LPAKNVTYGVHATEL
-175 SKKMGLQDGDIIVAL
+175 SKKVGIQDGDIIVSL
-190 DQKELKDFF
+190 DQKELTDFF
-199 ELESKIVLEDPK
+199 ELESKIVLENPK
-211 TIQVKRGDSVLS
+211 TIQVKRGDSLVS
-223 LSIPTTIAAELAN
+223 LAIPSTMAADLAN
-236 ANNSTGF
+236 TNNTTAF
-243 VVPMFPVIVDS
+243 VMPLFPVIVDS
-254 IGKAAV
+254 VGKTAV

-278 SVKYQHEFIEVKKKY
+278 SVQYQHEFIEVKKKY
-293 SDSLVTVIAKRG
+293 SDSLVTIVAKRG
-305 MDTVTIRTL
+305 ADTVKVRTL

-337 EYSFAEAIPT
+337 NYSFTEAIPT
-347 GIQRCFTT
+347 GIKRCYTT

-446 AGMVLMLGLMLY
+446 AGMILMFGLMLY